1 MKITLGELELE
12 NKLKDF
18 EETQEAK
25 EAAAEENKKSLILA
39 KSEISKLKNTNS
51 QYSKEVA
58 ELKNT
63 IKELQ
68 VGGGLTMAE
77 DMMDMIDE
85 MEGDEEEEDEEEM

>member
-39 KSEISKLKNTNS
+39 KSEISKLKTTNS
-51 QYSKEVA
+51 QYLKENA

-63 IKELQ
+63 IKELKTS
-68 VGGGLTMAE
+68 GGITNAE

-85 MEGDEEEEDEEEM
+85 MDGDEELEDEQEM

>member
-1 MKITLGELELE
+1 MMKITLGELELE

-51 QYSKEVA
+51 
-58 ELKNT
+58 
-63 IKELQ
+63 
-68 VGGGLTMAE
+68 
-77 DMMDMIDE
+77 
-85 MEGDEEEEDEEEM
+85 